1 MRLQTPPVKTLTLHT
16 RAIFKV
22 DRMGVKGTW
31 YVIVCTYPSKNNTTT
46 VGEVQT
52 GTWVR
57 LQPTPVMYGTH
68 PIVYPRNIQRG

>member
-1 MRLQTPPVKTLTLHT
+1 
-16 RAIFKV
+16 
-22 DRMGVKGTW
+22 MGVKGTW
-31 YVIVCTYPSKNNTTT
+31 YVIVCTYPSNKNTPT

-57 LQPTPVMYGTH
+57 LQPTPVMCGIH